1 MMKMVL
7 LGHKLGHKLG
17 QKLVFGWLE
26 FIPHINV
33 FCRELAVFVREL
45 TR

>member
-1 MMKMVL
+1 MALWGQMWGQKW
-7 LGHKLGHKLG
+7 G